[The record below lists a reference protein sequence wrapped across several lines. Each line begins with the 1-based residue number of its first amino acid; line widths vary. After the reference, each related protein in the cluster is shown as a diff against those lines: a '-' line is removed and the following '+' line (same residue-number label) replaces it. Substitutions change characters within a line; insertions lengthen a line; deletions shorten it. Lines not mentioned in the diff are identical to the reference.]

1 MIEDDKPAR
10 TRPDC
15 AIFMN
20 WERDQQQRASVMEC
34 GGEFEGDRANEDTA
48 LGSRTA
54 FDDIPRPV

>member
-1 MIEDDKPAR
+1 
-10 TRPDC
+10 
-15 AIFMN
+15 MN